1 MNNKLALTNGIWYK
15 IKRFI
20 KNIFMK
26 KSFESSKE
34 QILESQQTSNN
45 SAYTNDLRTKF
56 EKENENKALAE
67 KLLYGEIGTIDLNEK
82 EVDEMTEYFKK
93 DIQNNEEIIEI
104 DKKPNYDEKDTQW
117 LSQSKE

>member
-93 DIQNNEEIIEI
+93 DIQNIDNE
-104 DKKPNYDEKDTQW
+104 
-117 LSQSKE
+117 LSRIKQHILAMQKELKH